1 MQGASREA
9 LLAARSSLTDLSAGL
24 PDAAG
29 VSSVADGLFA
39 VVRLLDR
46 ETTLRR
52 TLGDPMTPAGAK
64 TTLLDNLLGQ
74 QLAPLSLQV
83 LKQVVALR
91 WSSARD
97 LVDALEILAVQA
109 VFLVADADGAL
120 DDVEDELFRF
130 ARILARDPGLR
141 PALTDRNLPEDNKR
155 ALLVGLLEGK
165 VRPASLRII
174 EQLVLSPR
182 GRTLEDSLEEY
193 ASYAADV
200 RARTLAQV
208 TSAVL
213 LTDEQQTRLAASLT
227 RTFGRTVQLQ
237 LEVDPAVVGGLVVQV
252 GDELI
257 DGSIVRRLADAKRR
271 LAS

>member
-9 LLAARSSLTDLSAGL
+9 LIAARQSLTDLSVSQ
-24 PDAAG
+24 PDAEG
-29 VSSVADGLFA
+29 ISSVADGLFA
-39 VVRLLDR
+39 VVRLLDK

-52 TLGDPMTPAGAK
+52 TLGDPMTAASAK
-64 TTLLDNLLGQ
+64 TALLENLLGQ
-74 QLAPLSLQV
+74 QLAPLALQV
-83 LKQVVALR
+83 LSGVVALR
-91 WSSARD
+91 WSGARD
-97 LVDALEILAVQA
+97 LVDAVEVLAVQA
-109 VFLVADADGAL
+109 VFLVANAEGAL

-130 ARILARDPGLR
+130 ARIIARDPALR
-141 PALTDRNLPEDNKR
+141 PVLTDRSLPAENKR

-182 GRTLEDSLEEY
+182 GRTLEVSLEEY

-213 LTDEQQTRLAASLT
+213 LTEEQQTRLTASLT
-227 RTFGRTVQLQ
+227 RAFGRTVQLQ
-237 LEVDPAVVGGLVVQV
+237 LEIDPTVVGGLVVQV
-252 GDELI
+252 GDEII
-257 DGSIVRRLADAKRR
+257 DGSIVRRLSEVQRR
-271 LAS
+271 FAS